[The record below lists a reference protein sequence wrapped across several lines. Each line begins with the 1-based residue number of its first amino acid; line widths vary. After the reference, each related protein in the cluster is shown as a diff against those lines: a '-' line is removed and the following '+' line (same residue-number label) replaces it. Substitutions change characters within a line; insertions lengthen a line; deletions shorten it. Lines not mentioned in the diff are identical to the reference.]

1 MTSQPI
7 QPFELQ
13 AGAPSVHTYTLSSG
27 GASAVLWQ
35 TAVVSPPPEHGFMWF
50 DVTDP
55 TAQELEHLQ
64 KQFRLHPLAVE
75 DALHA
80 HQRAKVESYQNF
92 EFIVAHGVFKSPGGT
107 LSVHELNLFIGE
119 KFLISVRHGSGLP
132 LQEILSRWE
141 RVPELWRPDSSS
153 LLYVLLDALVDEF
166 APLTDDLETELTS
179 IRQRLID
186 PEQSN
191 DHELKKIFD
200 LSELIH
206 AVHAV
211 AFPLK
216 DVLSTLLRAGPPTV
230 SPQEVPYFRDVRD
243 HAVHTVER
251 LDLASNMA
259 DRAFDIYHAI
269 ENRRQG
275 ASARQLTMVATI
287 FLPLTLV
294 TGFFGQNFGFLVN
307 KVIASTPSFWI
318 LCVGFETLV
327 AVVTIVLVQR
337 VGAGKRILP
346 SSGRPVRL
354 RQAEEKAGA
363 GPDLRPSP
371 AVLNGASGEG
381 KSP

>member
-1 MTSQPI
+1 MSSQPI

-13 AGAPSVHTYTLSSG
+13 AGAPSVHTYALSQD

-35 TAVVSPPPEHGFMWF
+35 TALGSPPPERGFLWF

-64 KQFRLHPLAVE
+64 QQFHLHPLAVE

-80 HQRAKVESYQNF
+80 HQRAKVESYPNF

-107 LSVHELNLFIGE
+107 LSIHELNLFVGE
-119 KFLISVRHGSGLP
+119 RFLISVRHGSGLP
-132 LQEILSRWE
+132 FQELLSRWE

-166 APLTDDLETELTS
+166 APLADDLESELKG

-186 PEQSN
+186 PEHSN
-191 DHELKKIFD
+191 DHELKRIFD

-216 DVLSTLLRAGPPTV
+216 DVLSTLMRAGPPTV

-259 DRAFDIYHAI
+259 DRAFDIYHAL
-269 ENRRQG
+269 ENRRQA

-294 TGFFGQNFGFLVN
+294 TGFFGQNFSFLVN
-307 KVIASTPSFWI
+307 KVIASDRAFWI

-337 VGAGKRILP
+337 VGAGKSVLP
-346 SSGRPVRL
+346 TVGRSGRTGTLPGVQSGMAPL
-354 RQAEEKAGA
+354 REGGDEN
-363 GPDLRPSP
+363 RP
-371 AVLNGASGEG
+371 
-381 KSP
+381 